1 MKIVNF
7 SHPLTAEQLLDIERL
22 ISQEIKEVIT
32 VTSEVNTE
40 QDLAP
45 QIEAMLESTGL
56 SSHDWQTQ
64 NLIFNL
70 PALHFSAA
78 VMLAILHGRMG
89 HFPTILRLRPKSGS
103 VPSRYE
109 VAELINL
116 QTLREKS
123 RLARNSR
130 T

>member
-7 SHPLTAEQLLDIERL
+7 AHPLTAEQLEDIERL
-22 ISQEIKEVIT
+22 ISQEIEEVIT
-32 VTSEVNTE
+32 VTSQVNTE
-40 QDLAP
+40 QNLAP

-56 SSHDWQTQ
+56 SSHEWQTQ
-64 NLIFNL
+64 SLIINL
-70 PALHFSAA
+70 PALNFSTA

-89 HFPTILRLRPKSGS
+89 HFPTILRMRPKSGS
-103 VPSRYE
+103 IPSRYE
-109 VAELINL
+109 VAELMNL
-116 QTLREKS
+116 QTLREKA